1 MELFFH
7 QDNVPMH
14 KTLDFTNETRDAGF
28 ELMAHP
34 PYSPHIDPGDFYL
47 FLKMKNIIQG
57 QKLDRERER
66 ENMPLSIYSSV
77 IMNLNFTKKGI
88 FCYKVRGDGTI
99 TTIENQQHLEIIFT
113 FEHVTARHYRN
124 Q

>member
-1 MELFFH
+1 MEFFFH

-66 ENMPLSIYSSV
+66 EYAVKYLFFCDHESEFY
-77 IMNLNFTKKGI
+77 KK
-88 FCYKVRGDGTI
+88 
-99 TTIENQQHLEIIFT
+99 
-113 FEHVTARHYRN
+113 RHFLL
-124 Q
+124 